1 MKKQKIKLSSLN
13 VKSLTIFTT
22 AQQNQIKSQ
31 KSDGGYTWVG

>member
-13 VKSLTIFTT
+13 VKSWTT
-22 AQQNQIKSQ
+22 VTPQQNQIKSQ